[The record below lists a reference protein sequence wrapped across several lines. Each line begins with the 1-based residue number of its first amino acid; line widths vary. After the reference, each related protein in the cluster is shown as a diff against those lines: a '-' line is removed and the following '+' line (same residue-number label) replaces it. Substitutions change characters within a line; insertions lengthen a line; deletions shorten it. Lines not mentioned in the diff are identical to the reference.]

1 MGTSGGQGGDTGWG
15 GLAGM
20 AVPCLGHSILVAL
33 WLRISE
39 PGLMAPA
46 WVSCTSFLPMAAQQT
61 RPPAPAPLPE
71 AQPQWVWTDPKGP
84 SLVL

>member
-1 MGTSGGQGGDTGWG
+1 
-15 GLAGM
+15 M

-46 WVSCTSFLPMAAQQT
+46 WVSCTSFLPTAAQQT
-61 RPPAPAPLPE
+61 TPPAPAPLPE

-84 SLVL
+84 SLVP